1 MDNAALIL
9 GLNAGA
15 KLAGTAGA
23 RVQTLKDTLV
33 AINEKT
39 GISPKVVAEDVRTN
53 PEYARSVR
61 EEPGAKTYV
70 FAKTVESAAKRM
82 GAENPLS
89 YLRQTQVDVVEVTPR
104 FEGKNVR
111 EIRETESQRMRQ
123 TISGDHINEQTGEIM
138 FFSKKEE

>member
-39 GISPKVVAEDVRTN
+39 GISPKVVAE
-53 PEYARSVR
+53 
-61 EEPGAKTYV
+61 
-70 FAKTVESAAKRM
+70 AAKKE
-82 GAENPLS
+82 AHP
-89 YLRQTQVDVVEVTPR
+89 VEEC
-104 FEGKNVR
+104 F
-111 EIRETESQRMRQ
+111 
-123 TISGDHINEQTGEIM
+123 
-138 FFSKKEE
+138 